1 MNQRVQPAS
10 EQEFIVVFHKIV
22 TAMKINSV
30 DPQAQSDPFWILYGM
45 KGAIVRGWVTRECCA
60 A

>member
-1 MNQRVQPAS
+1 VRPAS

-45 KGAIVRGWVTRECCA
+45 KGAIVLG
-60 A
+60 

>member
-10 EQEFIVVFHKIV
+10 EQEFIVVFHEIV

-30 DPQAQSDPFWILYGM
+30 HPQAQSDPFWILYDM
-45 KGAIVRGWVTRECCA
+45 RGAIVRG
-60 A
+60 